1 MNFKN
6 YFKVLVVVVVTLL
19 AGSTWAEN
27 VSRSKFISGSPHFEA
42 DKDMPGAMIYQKPG
56 VDVSKYTK
64 VLIDPIEFFVAE
76 DSKYKGL
83 DPDEAKSLAD
93 NLRQALTQELEPDYP
108 VVNEAGPG
116 VLGIRLAITNVDM
129 KKKKRGLLGYTP
141 IGLVVTA
148 AGNLAGMRMELTSA
162 RIEAEVLDGVTDE
175 QLGAL
180 VDPFSSEAKDK
191 ISWENVGKRL
201 GFYAKRLLA
210 RLEKGEGE

>member
-1 MNFKN
+1 LNFKN

-19 AGSTWAEN
+19 ASSSWAEN
-27 VSRSKFISGSPHFEA
+27 VSRSNFIGGSPQFEA

-56 VDVSKYTK
+56 LDVSKYTK

-76 DSKYKGL
+76 DSDYKGL

-93 NLRQALTQELEPDYP
+93 ALRQAITQELEPDYP

-141 IGLVVTA
+141 IGLVMTT

-162 RIEAEVLDGVTDE
+162 RIEAEVLDGATNE
-175 QLGAL
+175 QLAAL
-180 VDPFSSEAKDK
+180 VDPFNSEAKDK
-191 ISWENVGKRL
+191 VSWENVGKRL

-210 RLEKGEGE
+210 KLEK